1 MAKVAVNYKVDEEL
15 KQRVDK
21 VLEQLDI
28 TPTMAVTG
36 LYHYIDQNRTLPF
49 LIKTQVATPKE
60 LEQTLIN
67 LYYGALFH
75 LQSIYATTPDNTD
88 REMLRLNHSV
98 NQITLF
104 TGNYLKHTAGVIS
117 QEKEWAIQS
126 LQLSLDMARAKA
138 QSCHEYWGLDETSRR
153 ANLKMGIEILSD
165 FINNMD
171 NLTEKES
178 TE

>member
-36 LYHYIDQNRTLPF
+36 LYHYIDQNHTLPF

-104 TGNYLKHTAGVIS
+104 TGNYLKQTAGVIS
-117 QEKEWAIQS
+117 PTKESAIQS
-126 LQLSLDMARAKA
+126 LRLSLDIARAAA
-138 QSCHEYWGLDETSRR
+138 QSCNEYREFSKESRR
-153 ANLKMGIEILSD
+153 ISLQMAIKILSK
-165 FINNMD
+165 FINDMENETKQEA
-171 NLTEKES
+171 TE
-178 TE
+178 